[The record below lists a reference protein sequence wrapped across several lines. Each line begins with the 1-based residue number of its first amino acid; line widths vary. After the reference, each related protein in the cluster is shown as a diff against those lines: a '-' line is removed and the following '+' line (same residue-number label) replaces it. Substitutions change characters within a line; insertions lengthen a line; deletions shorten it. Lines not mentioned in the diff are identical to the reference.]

1 SYGFDTYARAVI
13 ERTAQLPG
21 VESVALAV
29 GFPTTDLR
37 QTTAQFPIEPIG
49 AGSSSSGA
57 QGMMDR
63 ISPGFFR
70 TTGVPLRAGREFEW
84 GDSAT
89 APPVAIIT
97 RPLAERLFP
106 GRSAIGRQLRVPG
119 RKPSD
124 LTIVG
129 IAEDFSPGDP
139 RIQRVGRIYVPMTQE
154 PGTAGS
160 PVVLIRSRQQ
170 TQLPELRAAIAPLGR
185 HRLSSVQ
192 TIDEQTNRLLTQERL
207 LSALAMAFGMLGAM
221 VGALGLYALLAQ
233 SVSRR
238 TREIGV
244 RLAIGASRGAIRS
257 LVMRDGV
264 TLVLTGV
271 AAGVPLAFAAGYV
284 SRTLLFEMSPFDG
297 QAAGAAG
304 GLVMLAGVC
313 GALMPAIR
321 ASRTEPAVAMRPE

>member
-1 SYGFDTYARAVI
+1 
-13 ERTAQLPG
+13 
-21 VESVALAV
+21 
-29 GFPTTDLR
+29 
-37 QTTAQFPIEPIG
+37 
-49 AGSSSSGA
+49 
-57 QGMMDR
+57 MMDR

-70 TTGVPLRAGREFEW
+70 TTGVPLRAGREFGW

-97 RPLAERLFP
+97 QPLADRLYP
-106 GRSAIGRQLRVPG
+106 GEDPLGRQLRVPG

-129 IAEDFSPGDP
+129 IADDFSPGDP

-154 PGTAGS
+154 PGAAGS
-160 PVVLIRSRQQ
+160 PVVLLRSR
-170 TQLPELRAAIAPLGR
+170 TQGNLLPELREAVAPLGR
-185 HRLSSVQ
+185 HQVFAVQ
-192 TIDEQTNRLLTQERL
+192 SIDQQTDRLLTQERL
-207 LSALAMAFGMLGAM
+207 LSALALAFGVLGTV

-233 SVSRR
+233 AVSHR
-238 TREIGV
+238 TREMGV
-244 RLAIGASRGAIRS
+244 RLAVGASRGAIRS

-264 TLVLTGV
+264 TLVLTGI
-271 AAGVPLAFAAGYV
+271 AAGVPLAIAAGFV
-284 SRTLLFEMSPFDG
+284 SRTLLFETSPFDG

-304 GLVMLAGVC
+304 VLVMLAGVC